1 MRQVNWKIEFLKRF
15 DSTFGRLACSV
26 SRLTVTPRKETN
38 NQHPKVLVI
47 RPGGIG
53 DAALLYPALKA
64 LRGSFGNAEIHILAE
79 NRNYGILYP
88 CPYIDGLFRYDFK
101 PPIELLDALRIKYD
115 IVIDTEQWHRL
126 TSAISYLT
134 GAPLRMGFATNERA
148 ELYSHTVPYSHEDYE
163 VYSFLNLV
171 SSLTGEKYGFDR
183 DEPFIPVDSSLIS
196 KVAPEIQ
203 GLRKKNGAIVGVFGG
218 ATVRERKWGVDRFA
232 QLAKD
237 LLGEGL
243 GIVLVGGKS
252 DFHDQRRFE
261 EIVGKEN
268 FLSFVGRTSLMETV
282 AVISLLDLFV
292 SGDTGLM
299 HVSYGVGTPTVSL
312 FGAGIQKKW
321 APIGKNHIAIN
332 KNLYCS
338 PCTRFG
344 YTPKCPYGVK
354 CLNDIAV
361 DEVKESVLTLLL
373 NRQK

>member
-1 MRQVNWKIEFLKRF
+1 MNWKIEFLKRL
-15 DSTFGRLACSV
+15 DSTFGRLACSA
-26 SRLTVTPRKETN
+26 SRLTVTPRKETD
-38 NQHPKVLVI
+38 NQQPKVLVI

-53 DAALLYPALKA
+53 DAVLLYPALKV
-64 LRGSFGNAEIHILAE
+64 LKEGFPNAEINILAE
-79 NRNYGILYP
+79 KRNYGILYP

-101 PPIELLDALRIKYD
+101 PPIELLNVLKIKYD
-115 IVIDTEQWHRL
+115 MVIDTEQWHRL

-134 GAPLRMGFATNERA
+134 GAPVRVGFATNERA
-148 ELYSHTVPYSHEDYE
+148 ELFSHAVPYSHCDYE

-171 SSLTGEKYGFDR
+171 SSITGQKYAFDG
-183 DEPFIPVDSSLIS
+183 DEPFIPVDSSIIS
-196 KVAPEIQ
+196 KVAPEIE
-203 GLRKKNGAIVGVFGG
+203 GLRKKNRAIAGMFGG
-218 ATVRERKWGVDRFA
+218 ATVRERKWGIHRFA

-252 DFHDQRRFE
+252 DLHDQRRFE
-261 EIVGKEN
+261 EILGKEN
-268 FLSFVGRTSLMETV
+268 FLSFVGRTSLMETA

-292 SGDTGLM
+292 TGDTGLM

-321 APIGKNHIAIN
+321 APIGKNHIVIN
-332 KNLYCS
+332 KNLRCS
-338 PCTRFG
+338 PCTKFG

-361 DEVKESVLTLLL
+361 NEVKEAVLTLLL
-373 NRQK
+373 NQRK